1 MSQIDTYLYVLLTYV
16 ILYSLVRYAYRKF
29 KNRLASPETTDQEL
43 G

>member
-16 ILYSLVRYAYRKF
+16 TLYSLARYAYRKF
-29 KNRLASPETTDQEL
+29 KNRLTPAEPAEQEM

>member
-16 ILYSLVRYAYRKF
+16 ILYSLVRFVYRKF
-29 KNRLASPETTDQEL
+29 KNRLTPPERSETEL